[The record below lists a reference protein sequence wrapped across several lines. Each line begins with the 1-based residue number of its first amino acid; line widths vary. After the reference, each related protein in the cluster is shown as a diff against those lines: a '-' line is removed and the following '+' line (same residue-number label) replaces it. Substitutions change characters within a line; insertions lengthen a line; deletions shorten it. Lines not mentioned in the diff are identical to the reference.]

1 MRNRTLLILAIT
13 LAVMPLCACS
23 DETTGR
29 MLAAPHKYTLYNCQ
43 ELALEAQGVADRQH
57 ELEGL
62 MKKAEVDV
70 GGRLASSMAYRPDY
84 LLLRGQM
91 DQIRRTAAEKGCNL
105 SAGANSQQ
113 GEKTRQ

>member
-43 ELALEAQGVADRQH
+43 ELAMEAQGIAGRQH
-57 ELEGL
+57 ELEEL
-62 MKKAEVDV
+62 MKKAGVDA
-70 GGRLASSMAYRPDY
+70 GGRLASNMAYKPDF
-84 LLLRGQM
+84 LLMRGKM
-91 DQIRRTAAEKGCNL
+91 DQLRRTAAEKGCNL

>member
-13 LAVMPLCACS
+13 LAAMPLCACS

-29 MLAAPHKYTLYNCQ
+29 MLVAPDKYTLYNCQ
-43 ELALEAQGVADRQH
+43 ELAMEAQGIAGRQH
-57 ELEGL
+57 ELEAL
-62 MKKAEVDV
+62 MKKAGVDA
-70 GGRLASSMAYRPDY
+70 GGRLASNMAYKPDY
-84 LLLRGQM
+84 LLMRGKM
-91 DQIRRTAAEKGCNL
+91 DQLRRTAAEKGCNL